1 MFPADFC
8 VAGVVGS
15 SENTMLFPFP
25 FACPLGVSAFFHRIL
40 MVRDPQQRSVQA
52 SIACGCLFD
61 CEFRLRHQFSRILQ
75 VSWWRLLLTA
85 PMMSR
90 MYTSKLCPMD
100 TEKLFQPDPY
110 HWLPCQGPVEFDA
123 FLVGPSQGVD

>member
-1 MFPADFC
+1 
-8 VAGVVGS
+8 
-15 SENTMLFPFP
+15 
-25 FACPLGVSAFFHRIL
+25 